1 MRLPIQLV
9 APDPFLAKRGR
20 PWQGGC
26 WQCFGHNGPTGTTS
40 TIVARMDYAGSKQ
53 QRQKREASARVMTG
67 RVAQLGKETGLAMIL
82 MAGPVER
89 ALSD

>member
-1 MRLPIQLV
+1 
-9 APDPFLAKRGR
+9 
-20 PWQGGC
+20 
-26 WQCFGHNGPTGTTS
+26 
-40 TIVARMDYAGSKQ
+40 MDYAGSKQ

-82 MAGPVER
+82 MARPEER